1 MIQLDTDKL
10 KPSTPIV
17 YNTDLKQ
24 FIICNKINENNA
36 FIGWVL
42 DYNQD
47 TKFINVLYRGFLNK
61 EPLKFSMT
69 LKPMF
74 IQSYI
79 SSEFEKMKFTI
90 KENMPRIKKLKRINL
105 KMLTK
110 EYAIHLYTYLNDYI
124 NIYEILYGYIEA
136 QKLKA
141 QIATTPFYIND
152 NGIIKLY
159 NIWSNELTIPDLESE
174 GFFLAYF
181 TFMNET
187 N

>member
-1 MIQLDTDKL
+1 MIQLNPSEL
-10 KPSTPIV
+10 KPSTPII

-24 FIICNKINENNA
+24 FIICNKINKNTA

-42 DYNQD
+42 DYDKD
-47 TKFINVLYRGFLNK
+47 TEFINVLYRGFLNK
-61 EPLKFSMT
+61 EPLKFPMT

-74 IQSYI
+74 IQSFI
-79 SSEFEKMKFTI
+79 FSEFERMKFTI
-90 KENMPRIKKLKRINL
+90 KENMPRIKKLKRLNL
-105 KMLTK
+105 KMLTR
-110 EYAIHLYTYLNDYI
+110 EYAVHIYTYLNDYI
-124 NIYEILYGYIEA
+124 NTYEILYGYVEA

-181 TFMNET
+181 SFKNKT